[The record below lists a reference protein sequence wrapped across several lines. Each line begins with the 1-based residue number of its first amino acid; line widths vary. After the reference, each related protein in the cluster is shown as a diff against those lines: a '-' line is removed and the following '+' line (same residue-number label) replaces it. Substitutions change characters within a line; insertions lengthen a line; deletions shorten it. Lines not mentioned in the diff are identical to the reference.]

1 MIALCVQPAKQWNS
15 TACRPGVTDKDAG
28 AHGQDSGPS
37 RACDAR
43 CPSDHGQS
51 GARLFPAYGS

>member
-1 MIALCVQPAKQWNS
+1 LRTTGKAMEQHSLPARRHRQG
-15 TACRPGVTDKDAG
+15 CGHP
-28 AHGQDSGPS
+28 HGRDSGPS